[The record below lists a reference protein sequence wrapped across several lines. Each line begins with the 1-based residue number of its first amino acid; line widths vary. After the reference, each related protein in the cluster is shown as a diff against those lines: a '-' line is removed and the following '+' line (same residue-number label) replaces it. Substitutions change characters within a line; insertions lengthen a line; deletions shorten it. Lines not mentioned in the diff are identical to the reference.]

1 MELQVGVKILLK
13 NKEGRFLLVQRNP
26 KKYPEVGDKWDI
38 VGGRVEPG
46 ASLLDNLKREIKEEV
61 GLAYVGAP
69 KLLAVQ
75 DILRIEGRHVVRLT
89 YGGEIQGELRVDEEH
104 LEAKWFS
111 REEMTNFENLDF
123 YLKELLEKG
132 IIVL

>member
-1 MELQVGVKILLK
+1 M
-13 NKEGRFLLVQRNP
+13 LVQRNP

-132 IIVL
+132 IIEL

>member
-104 LEAKWFS
+104 LVAKWFS

-132 IIVL
+132 